1 MRFHNHYNMRK
12 NIGFRA
18 WFYFRT
24 GWSTYFA
31 FVLAAIN
38 TLTVTYFLAI
48 ENIDGLKVIFPE
60 FSTFVLTSV
69 IVGIPLLTFIG
80 YIHFKKSNSYKSEA
94 DIGFE
99 SNPHFL
105 RILRNSEMILPYYVE
120 ILELLLR
127 VSNNE
132 KLNQEDVKKINQL
145 KSQMNEHIDK
155 KTL

>member
-1 MRFHNHYNMRK
+1 MRK
-12 NIGFRA
+12 NLVFRS

-31 FVLAAIN
+31 FVLAAVN
-38 TLTVTYFLAI
+38 TLTVTYYLAI
-48 ENIDGLKVIFPE
+48 ENITGLKEFFPE
-60 FSTFVLTSV
+60 FSIYVLAMTG
-69 IVGIPLLTFIG
+69 IGIPLLTVVG

-105 RILRNSEMILPYYVE
+105 RILKNSEAILPYYIQ
-120 ILELLLR
+120 ILELLVR

-132 KLNQEDVKKINQL
+132 KLSDELIKKINQL
-145 KSQMNEHIDK
+145 KAQMNEHIDK
-155 KTL
+155 KTM